1 MLSKLLSGL
10 FIGTELTLG
19 LTYISESNADYK
31 ATLKR
36 LGEDDRKANHVKH
49 RLFALNNA
57 GYSIGD
63 AIGTGIS
70 IEFK

>member
-57 GYSIGD
+57 EYSIGD